1 MSRQGDGERRP
12 AISATSC
19 GVLPLVSREA
29 GPAIEVAIDVESPL
43 PLWGSARL
51 LGQVALN
58 LALNAVQAVSD
69 AEAPD
74 RAPRVELR
82 AHAARDGVELVVR
95 DNGPGIPAD
104 VLGQIFEPSFTT
116 KPFGRGTGLG
126 LALTRLVVTRHRGDR
141 RQEAARTAPPSPSGC
156 PPRAALGTPAPA
168 R

>member
-1 MSRQGDGERRP
+1 M
-12 AISATSC
+12 
-19 GVLPLVSREA
+19 LPLVSREA
-29 GPAIEVAIDVESPL
+29 GPGIEVAIDVASPL

-58 LALNAVQAVSD
+58 LALNAVQAVV
-69 AEAPD
+69 EAPD

-126 LALTRLVVTRHRGDR
+126 LALTRLVVTRHRGAIDV
-141 RQEAARTAPPSPSGC
+141 ESSPDGTTVTVWLPAAGGSAE
-156 PPRAALGTPAPA
+156 TPAPV